1 MYIRPIKNSFGAY
14 PPPQSTKAPGL
25 VELPE
30 EFFDTYIEFSG
41 FVELETDGE
50 KIISLDPNTEAFETW
65 KAEVEE
71 AATEETEEKPPVEV
85 NNSDIWEEL
94 DKAYNEGRDSA
105 YDS

>member
-1 MYIRPIKNSFGAY
+1 MYITPIKNSFGAY

-25 VELPE
+25 IELPE

-50 KIISLDPNTEAFETW
+50 KIVSLDPNTEAFEAW
-65 KAEVEE
+65 KAEAEK
-71 AATEETEEKPPVEV
+71 TEEKPEEKPPVEV
-85 NNSDIWEEL
+85 SNADIWEAL